1 MSDILIEIG
10 EEMER
15 RYGFDCFFWMEWV
28 MCGGKVPDDIK
39 NYYGEDLFK

>member
-15 RYGFDCFFWMEWV
+15 RYPEHDLFYWMDYV
-28 MCGGKVPDDIK
+28 TNGGKLPKDLEEQ
-39 NYYGEDLFK
+39 YGGL